1 MFKIIIIIFLCFVL
15 LLSLVLLV
23 MKIAA
28 MPQERKLRLSKDCE
42 NIVRHIIDKRSGP
55 NLIKSMG
62 NRNLPNE
69 KELTDMQKLIN
80 AQIEHYGLTVTKL
93 RIQKTGF
100 VGEWCNSYNGLFPL
114 VYPLIIFGPE
124 LGLLLFFFIDRCIM
138 KPYFEIINPS
148 PHYDVIIKSLE
159 KPKKP
164 LLLTNA

>member
-1 MFKIIIIIFLCFVL
+1 MFKIVILIFLCFAL
-15 LLSLVLLV
+15 LLLLYILVI
-23 MKIAA
+23 KIAA
-28 MPQERKLRLSKDCE
+28 MPQERSLRLSKDCE
-42 NIVRHIIDKRSGP
+42 NIVCHIIDKRSCK
-55 NLIKSMG
+55 LIKSMG

-124 LGLLLFFFIDRCIM
+124 LGQLLFLFIHLCIM